1 MLLCQQPGDL
11 TSGSSHQEQVRLV
24 EGRFA
29 ARAHTD
35 VSARERVCVMLQLQG
50 EVWRAGDFPRDSPAG
65 CGLTAEQYRDLIDSR
80 LGTPIASPWGTGIYL
95 SATEWKQHLIDLY
108 SMNWL

>member
-11 TSGSSHQEQVRLV
+11 TSGSSHQE
-24 EGRFA
+24 
-29 ARAHTD
+29 
-35 VSARERVCVMLQLQG
+35 QLQG

>member
-1 MLLCQQPGDL
+1 MGK
-11 TSGSSHQEQVRLV
+11 TAAGRREQEEECNFTKHLP
-24 EGRFA
+24 